1 MLTSLQVSEG
11 KKVYCPS
18 CGTEVE
24 LFYMLV
30 DGVELP
36 HCFLCGSVIEES
48 ASSAPKIKTLDF
60 IMLADDS
67 HLAREVIADK
77 LLEIK
82 AARRVLAYSDG
93 EEFLTNFTAS
103 LIEKHAPN
111 LIILDIRM
119 PGINGINAGICARC
133 IEKAFRK
140 TSPTPLLFFSSVV
153 CDDVL
158 KNAMKKLSPAR
169 YINKGSGSNP
179 DELADR
185 IVRVISKLLSD
196 RR

>member
-1 MLTSLQVSEG
+1 MLSLLGVSEG

-18 CGTEVE
+18 CGTDVE

-36 HCFLCGSVIEES
+36 HCFLCGAVIEES
-48 ASSAPKIKTLDF
+48 PTSTPKLKTLDC

-67 HLAREVIADK
+67 HLAREVIVDK

-82 AARRVLAYSDG
+82 AARKVSAYSDG
-93 EEFLTNFTAS
+93 EEFLMNFTTS
-103 LIEKHAPN
+103 LIEKRPPN

-119 PGINGINAGICARC
+119 PGINGINAGISARC

-169 YINKGSGSNP
+169 YINKGSASNP

-185 IVRVISKLLSD
+185 IVRVISKLLAE
-196 RR
+196 R

>member
-1 MLTSLQVSEG
+1 MSEG
-11 KKVYCPS
+11 RKVYCPS
-18 CGTEVE
+18 CGTDVE

-36 HCFLCGSVIEES
+36 HCFLCGALIEE
-48 ASSAPKIKTLDF
+48 ATPSAPKIKTLDF

-77 LLEIK
+77 LLEI
-82 AARRVLAYSDG
+82 RVAKKVSAYSDG
-93 EEFLTNFTAS
+93 EEFLQNFTAS
-103 LIEKHAPN
+103 LIQKRPPN

-119 PGINGINAGICARC
+119 PGINGINAGVSARC

-140 TSPTPLLFFSSVV
+140 PSPTPLLFFSSVV

-169 YINKGSGSNP
+169 YINKGTPSNP

-185 IVRVISKLLSD
+185 IVQVISKLLSD
-196 RR
+196 H